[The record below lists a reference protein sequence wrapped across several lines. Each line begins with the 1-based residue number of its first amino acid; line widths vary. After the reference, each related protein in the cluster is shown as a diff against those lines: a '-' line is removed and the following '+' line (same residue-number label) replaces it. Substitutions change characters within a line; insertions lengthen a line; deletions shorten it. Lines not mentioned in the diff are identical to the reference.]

1 MKKIKIGFRIFVFI
15 VFGLLAHY
23 VLPQHD
29 VVRITGL
36 SDRIVTL
43 SSFQRYFYAQTDAGE
58 SEGAIRDIRLINT
71 ERKRTYLLGL
81 IRSGE
86 SLMVYR
92 NEDTGWIW
100 PPYFKFDSSNLEAE
114 SQALSANP
122 EQWVAITHY
131 GWRIP
136 FLTLYPNAISVKEV
150 SGPDYRPV
158 PWFNIAFFVFLILG
172 VVFVRKLWAQFRE
185 RTVGPLMDNAGHR
198 VDEVQA
204 GVAARKG
211 RISRWLDTWRSKK

>member
-1 MKKIKIGFRIFVFI
+1 MKKLKIGFRVFVFI
-15 VFGLLAHY
+15 VFGLLLHY

-86 SLMVYR
+86 GLMVYR

-114 SQALSANP
+114 VQALSADP
-122 EQWVAITHY
+122 EQWVSITHY

-158 PWFNIAFFVFLILG
+158 PYFNIAFFLFLIVG
-172 VVFVRKLWAQFRE
+172 IVFVRKLWEQFRE
-185 RTVGPLMDNAGHR
+185 RTVDPILDSAGHR

-211 RISRWLDTWRSKK
+211 RITRWLDTWRSKK